1 MTEIRSTACRGLR
14 RVLLAAGVAAA
25 LPGAAL
31 ADVTV
36 GLIVPATGSTAAL
49 GIPAK
54 NTAALFPETIAGE
67 KLRVIVVDDASD
79 PTTATT
85 QARRLVTEEKV
96 DVLLGSVMTGAAIAV
111 AGVARE
117 SEVPQLSL
125 SPIDLPAG
133 ADKWTFRM
141 PQNVT
146 LMAKAVIAHMR
157 ANNVKTVGFIGFSDA
172 WGDFWLRDLKALAD
186 ASGFKLVAEERY
198 ARADTSVT
206 GQALK
211 LLAARPDAILVGAS
225 GTAAA
230 LPQITLRER
239 GYKGPIYQTHGAVT
253 HDFIR
258 IGGAAVEGAI
268 LASGPVMVADQLPE
282 GHPVRA
288 VASDY
293 VTKYEAKYGANTRTQ
308 FGAHT
313 NDAIEVLKRVV
324 PVALKTAKPGS
335 KEFRAALRD
344 ALENEKEIPASQGVY
359 NFTKDDHFGLDQRG
373 YVLLTIEK
381 GGWKLLK

>member
-1 MTEIRSTACRGLR
+1 MTPTASILRRGLR
-14 RVLLAAGVAAA
+14 RALLAATAAVL

-31 ADVTV
+31 ADITV

-54 NTAALFPETIAGE
+54 NTAALFPDEIAGE
-67 KLRVIVVDDASD
+67 KLRLILVDDASD

-96 DVLLGSVMTGAAIAV
+96 DVILGSVMTGAAIAV
-111 AGVARE
+111 AGVANE
-117 SEVPQLSL
+117 TGVPQLAL

-133 ADKWTFRM
+133 KDTWTFRM

-146 LMAKAVIAHMR
+146 LMAKAVVEHMR
-157 ANNVKTVGFIGFSDA
+157 AKNIKTVGFIGFSDA
-172 WGDFWLRDLKALAD
+172 WGDFWLRDLKALAEP
-186 ASGFKLVAEERY
+186 AGLKLVAEERY

-206 GQALK
+206 GQVLK
-211 LLAARPDAILVGAS
+211 LLAARPDAVLVGAS

-230 LPQITLRER
+230 LPNIALRER
-239 GYKGPIYQTHGAVT
+239 GYKGQIYQTHGAVT

-258 IGGAAVEGAI
+258 IGGASVEGTI
-268 LASGPVMVADQLPE
+268 LASGPVIVADQLPE
-282 GHPVRA
+282 SSAVRA
-288 VASDY
+288 PALEY
-293 VTKYEAKYGANTRTQ
+293 VTKYEEKYGANTRTQ

-313 NDAIEVLKRVV
+313 WDAIQVLKRAV
-324 PVALKTAKPGS
+324 PAAMKTAKPGT

-344 ALENEKEIPASQGVY
+344 ALENEKEIAATQGVY
-359 NFTKDDHFGLDQRG
+359 NFTKTDHFGLDQRG
-373 YVLLTIEK
+373 YVLLSIE
-381 GGWKLLK
+381 GGKWTLVK